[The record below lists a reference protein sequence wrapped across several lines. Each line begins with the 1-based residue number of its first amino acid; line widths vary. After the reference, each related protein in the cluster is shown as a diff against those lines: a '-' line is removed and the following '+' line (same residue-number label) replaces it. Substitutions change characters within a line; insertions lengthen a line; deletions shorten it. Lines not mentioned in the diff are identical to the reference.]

1 MANSALRTNPVG
13 TAYRRAVCRA
23 PARGAVVTLSRSAER
38 TAELLRTLAH
48 AGRLRIV
55 CALLDGEL
63 PANRLARRARIAAP
77 ALSQQATILEASG
90 LITRR
95 RIGRIVM
102 YGLSTAR
109 TRARILLLNRLF
121 PDTRRAPPRRR
132 VPPRRRRASHP
143 SRITGARR

>member
-1 MANSALRTNPVG
+1 MANPPVRSNPVG
-13 TAYRRAVCRA
+13 TVYRRAVCRT
-23 PARGAVVTLSRSAER
+23 PGRGAAVTLSRSAER

-77 ALSQQATILEASG
+77 ALSQQATILEGAG

-95 RIGRIVM
+95 RVGRIVM

-109 TRARILLLNRLF
+109 TRARILLLNRLI
-121 PDTRRAPPRRR
+121 PDERRAAPRRR
-132 VPPRRRRASHP
+132 PASHP
-143 SRITGARR
+143 SRITGVGR